1 MMRQF
6 FCIFMSLVILL
17 SVTACGNA
25 QDMANPV
32 TEFSEDTQTTVT
44 SIADIDGKDDM
55 ESDIETETDTESN
68 TKTEAG
74 NKGEGEYAQGTT
86 SNTKEETEMT
96 INIQIGEHW
105 LAAELV
111 QNSSTEALLEMLADG
126 PVIIEMRDYG
136 NMEKVGSLPDSLPRN
151 DESISTNAGDL
162 ILYQGDSFVIY
173 YETNSW
179 SLTRLGKMKDITK
192 EELKDILGNGDVTVV
207 LSLPRE

>member
-6 FCIFMSLVILL
+6 FCTFMSLVILL

-25 QDMANPV
+25 QDRTNPV
-32 TEFSEDTQTTVT
+32 TEFSEDIQET
-44 SIADIDGKDDM
+44 SILDTDGKGDM
-55 ESDIETETDTESN
+55 ESDMETENDTESN
-68 TKTEAG
+68 TKKEAG

-86 SNTKEETEMT
+86 SNTNKEETEMT
-96 INIQIGEHW
+96 INIQIGEHL

-126 PVIIEMRDYG
+126 PVTIEMRDYG

-173 YETNSW
+173 YDTNSW